1 MIPLI
6 VQRYMNSRQARR
18 DLVSGILLPY
28 QIKHHFQYGN
38 TPQDTREDINQL
50 IPTFEEID
58 NVKDSYLAEQ
68 AVQELAA
75 HVFMF
80 SIPAPIKLGMEIY
93 SFYDYFMN
101 D

>member
-58 NVKDSYLAEQ
+58 NVK
-68 AVQELAA
+68 ELVA